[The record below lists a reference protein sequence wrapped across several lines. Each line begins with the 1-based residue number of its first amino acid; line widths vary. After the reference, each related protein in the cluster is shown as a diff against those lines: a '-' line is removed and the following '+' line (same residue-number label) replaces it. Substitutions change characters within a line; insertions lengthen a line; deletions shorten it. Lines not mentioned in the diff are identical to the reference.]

1 MDLERARRAAHNN
14 ARWCDAVCRAHG
26 GDTAFG
32 VAAWFNRRPSPPH
45 YPNLVTLD
53 PHAYGAPALAAIP
66 PHGELG
72 VKDSFARFDLSDL
85 GFAPLFDAQWIWREP
100 QPAARSLASLQW
112 SVADDDETLAAWEA
126 AWRRSV
132 REGPSRLRLFPPALL
147 AEPGLRFLIGRGPDG
162 TIDAGGAL
170 MQRDGVAGLACT
182 YLPQGDRGREAY
194 AELLQAAQSACPDCA
209 LVGYESGEEL
219 RLAEEA
225 GGFTPV
231 GPLRVWL
238 RRPG

>member
-32 VAAWFNRRPSPPH
+32 AGAWLNRRLSPPY

-53 PHAYGAPALAAIP
+53 PHAAGVPALAAIP
-66 PHGELG
+66 SEGQMA
-72 VKDSFARFDLSDL
+72 VKDSFARLDLSGL

-100 QPAARSLASLQW
+100 VRAAGSVASLRW
-112 SVADDDETLAAWEA
+112 SAAGDEEVLAAWEA
-126 AWRRSV
+126 AWWRSV
-132 REGPSRLRLFPPALL
+132 QEGPPLLRLFPPSLL
-147 AEPGLRFLIGRGPDG
+147 PEPGLRFLIGRRPDG
-162 TIDAGGAL
+162 TLAAGGAL
-170 MQRDGVAGLACT
+170 LQGDGVAGLACIFFS
-182 YLPQGDRGREAY
+182 GDDERAAAY
-194 AELLQAAQSACPDCA
+194 AELLQAAQLLCPEA
-209 LVGYESGEEL
+209 PLVGYESGEDL

-238 RRPG
+238 RKPG